1 MIKSPNSVLADAPPI
16 TSPGHLFSVV
26 LALGQN
32 TIKFCERLA
41 LEMKSMQND
50 DTAQVFDDL
59 AHREREH
66 INSVREQAEQ
76 ASAEINAEIDNIWLK
91 RDLRGDLAREIA
103 DNPYLMTPYRALRLA
118 VINKERIFEILSTLA
133 ANQEDGAI
141 RRHAETLARME
152 LAEIAELRL
161 RRRRASRSE
170 VETAIEKSGL
180 GKPPLELENFNKIVG
195 TVHTIIRTLTLT
207 VRETWASELTVETEQ
222 VLDGVLDDFQDVP
235 DGLTSGET
243 RASME
248 AAIGQDND
256 SLFAALK
263 TLLRELESAVDLF
276 LGYAETT
283 SSEEVVLAAQTTAE
297 RYVHRIA
304 VIRDELSLLTGK

>member
-1 MIKSPNSVLADAPPI
+1 MIKSPNSILADAPPI
-16 TSPGHLFSVV
+16 TSPDHLFSVV

-32 TIKFCERLA
+32 TVKFCERLA
-41 LEMKSMQND
+41 DEMKTMQNG
-50 DTAQVFDDL
+50 DTAQVFSDL
-59 AHREREH
+59 ALREREH
-66 INSVREQAEQ
+66 INSVLAQAEQ
-76 ASAEINAEIDNIWLK
+76 AGAEIDAEIDNIWLE

-133 ANQEDGAI
+133 ANQENDAI
-141 RRHAETLARME
+141 RQHAESLARME

-180 GKPPLELENFNKIVG
+180 GKPPLELENFNKIAE
-195 TVHTIIRTLTLT
+195 TVHAIIRTLTLT
-207 VRETWASELTVETEQ
+207 VRETWASELTAQTGE
-222 VLDGVLDDFQDVP
+222 VLDGILDDFQDFP
-235 DGLTSGET
+235 DVLTTGEN
-243 RASME
+243 RAALE
-248 AAIGQDND
+248 AGIRQHND

-283 SSEEVVLAAQTTAE
+283 SSEEVVHGAQTKAE

-304 VIRDELSLLTGK
+304 KIRDELNVRVGK